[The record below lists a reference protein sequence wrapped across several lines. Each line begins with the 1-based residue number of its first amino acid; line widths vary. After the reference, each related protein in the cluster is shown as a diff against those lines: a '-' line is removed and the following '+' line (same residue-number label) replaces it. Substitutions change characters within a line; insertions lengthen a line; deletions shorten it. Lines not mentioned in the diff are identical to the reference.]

1 MELCPDWPQKRPLKS
16 IYKTNE
22 ILTFWLQR
30 PSDVAICVA
39 RACFFF
45 CRNDAYVSLKTK
57 FSREKLTFEGV
68 ITHLELRSPMF
79 GEFCIC
85 FFYRNFNRID
95 EIAGG
100 FPSQVD
106 FRKSSH
112 FMFKLSM
119 LQKAPKRRSPNTF
132 NYKLT

>member
-1 MELCPDWPQKRPLKS
+1 MSLGAA
-16 IYKTNE
+16 Y
-22 ILTFWLQR
+22 
-30 PSDVAICVA
+30 
-39 RACFFF
+39 FFF
-45 CRNDAYVSLKTK
+45 QNDANPCLKTK
-57 FSREKLTFEGV
+57 NSREKLTNEGV

-79 GEFCIC
+79 GESCIC
-85 FFYRNFNRID
+85 FFYGIFNRID

-119 LQKAPKRRSPNTF
+119 LQKAPKRRSPNTAERRS
-132 NYKLT
+132 K